1 MSAHGNK
8 MMVSCTL
15 RDWAQVQMDR
25 QLVNTFVVAQASDLI
40 DEVARCGVP
49 ELALGRLNVLRGNDE
64 FNRLV
69 EIVDRALERLSA
81 SYASGND
88 LQHVLVKNVELGVQL
103 LVLKLKSGEAVF
115 NGHAV
120 AACATSAKEGS
131 Q

>member
-1 MSAHGNK
+1 MSANK
-8 MMVSCTL
+8 TAMPCTL
-15 RDWAQVQMDR
+15 RDWAQTQMDR

-40 DEVARCGVP
+40 DEVARCGIP

-69 EIVDRALERLSA
+69 EIVDRALQRLSA
-81 SYASGND
+81 SYARGDD

-115 NGHAV
+115 NGHADQ
-120 AACATSAKEGS
+120 ACPTGAKEAS